1 MEIMLAL
8 VQVLKLEELF
18 GLGVLEVTGNW
29 DLIPAGGIL
38 TTETHHQLR

>member
-29 DLIPAGGIL
+29 DLIPSGVL